1 MGLVLLTACAA
12 RPPAPDTAALDQ
24 WLRRYVDL
32 LNSADEG
39 GLAAHLNR
47 SGTTDASDRISRY
60 GRRGLVVDGI
70 TKTSEFERVYRV
82 RIEATAAD
90 GQRVTMDETA
100 EWDGARWMV
109 APLTA

>member
-1 MGLVLLTACAA
+1 MRREAAGSGHRGLE
-12 RPPAPDTAALDQ
+12 R

-32 LNSADEG
+32 LNSADEAE
-39 GLAAHLNR
+39 LTAHLNR
-47 SGTTDASDRISRY
+47 DGTTEAADRISRY

-70 TKTSEFERVYRV
+70 TTTSEFGRVYRV

-100 EWDGARWMV
+100 ERDGARWTI
-109 APLTA
+109 APLPA